1 MNKRINS
8 DRAIA
13 VAMAAAAALA
23 PISGAIAA
31 NPEPVVAEV
40 TFVDPVTITETN
52 ALQFGLLD
60 AGLANGEE
68 VTIAPDGTV
77 TDVNNRVVGGGQ
89 AAAELTV
96 TASEAQAITILIDSV
111 ANGSGYSLDGFVC
124 SYDGGPDTPCD
135 AGGFAE
141 TSVASASL
149 AVGATLTGDGSAAAG
164 VANGSFNV
172 TVSYQ

>member
-1 MNKRINS
+1 VNGTIKRN
-8 DRAIA
+8 RAIA
-13 VAMAAAAALA
+13 AAIATVAALVPLSSA
-23 PISGAIAA
+23 FAA

-52 ALQFGLLD
+52 ALQYGLLD

-68 VTIAPDGTV
+68 VVIAPDGSV
-77 TDVNNRVVGGGQ
+77 TDVNNRIVGGAQ

-96 TASEAQAITILIDSV
+96 TASGAQAITILIDTVSS
-111 ANGSGYSLDGFVC
+111 GSGYTLGSFVC
-124 SYDGGPDTPCD
+124 SYDGGADTACD
-135 AGGFAE
+135 AGGYSA

>member
-1 MNKRINS
+1 MQTN
-8 DRAIA
+8 RAIA
-13 VAMAAAAALA
+13 IAMAAIAAAM
-23 PISGAIAA
+23 PVGGALAA
-31 NPEPVVAEV
+31 NPEPVDVEV

-60 AGLANGEE
+60 AGLASGET
-68 VTIAPDGTV
+68 VVIAPDGSV
-77 TDVNNRVVGGGQ
+77 TDTDNRVVGGSQ

-96 TASEAQAITILIDSV
+96 TASGAQAITILIDTITSGTGYTL
-111 ANGSGYSLDGFVC
+111 GSFIC
-124 SYDGGPDTPCD
+124 SYDGGADTACD
-135 AGGFAE
+135 GAGYAQ

-149 AVGATLTGDGSAAAG
+149 AIGATLTGDGNAAAG